1 MNKNEENKVI
11 YQTIEALKPV
21 KCLINVAYKAIDQK
35 DRIATDDKDL
45 GKVFQKLA
53 GGAGGAVVGGGI
65 GYAALFF
72 AGIQGFAAPGIAGG
86 LAVLGGTM
94 LGGLAVFAAPVVILG
109 IGGYALMNR
118 TDRKK
123 LLGEK
128 LRLRS
133 ELTILTDK
141 IANQIK
147 LVVGQERKS
156 YLEKLSILLESA
168 VIDLNQDITLE
179 K

>member
-1 MNKNEENKVI
+1 
-11 YQTIEALKPV
+11 
-21 KCLINVAYKAIDQK
+21 
-35 DRIATDDKDL
+35 
-45 GKVFQKLA
+45 
-53 GGAGGAVVGGGI
+53 
-65 GYAALFF
+65 
-72 AGIQGFAAPGIAGG
+72 
-86 LAVLGGTM
+86 
-94 LGGLAVFAAPVVILG
+94 
-109 IGGYALMNR
+109 MNR